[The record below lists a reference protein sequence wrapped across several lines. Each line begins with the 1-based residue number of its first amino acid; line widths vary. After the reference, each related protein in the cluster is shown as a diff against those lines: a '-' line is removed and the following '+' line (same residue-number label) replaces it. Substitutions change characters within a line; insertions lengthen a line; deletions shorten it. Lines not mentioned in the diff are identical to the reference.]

1 MLRFPVTT
9 IENAKDK
16 VVIGWSVF
24 LFLFSN
30 KTKNESE
37 NIDLFKTQKHFLKI
51 FLKQAKKNENIKSI
65 FFFFK

>member
-24 LFLFSN
+24 LFLFLN

-37 NIDLFKTQKHFLKI
+37 NIDLFKT
-51 FLKQAKKNENIKSI
+51 
-65 FFFFK
+65 